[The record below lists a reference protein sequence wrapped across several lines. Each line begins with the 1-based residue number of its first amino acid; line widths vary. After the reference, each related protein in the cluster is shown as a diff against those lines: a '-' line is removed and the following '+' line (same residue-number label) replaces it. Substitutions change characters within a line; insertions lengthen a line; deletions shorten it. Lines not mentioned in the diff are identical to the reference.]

1 MGSLIEQFRAALSR
15 MASIGR
21 RSAMDREL
29 DEELRSHLAHAID
42 ENLARGMS
50 RKEARIAALRSFGSI
65 AQARE
70 SHRMQRSLPLLDQFT
85 RDLRY
90 GCRQLM
96 RSPGFALTAVL
107 TLALGLGATT
117 AVFSIIDALLLRPLP
132 VPHTEELSVLN
143 YRSADDRQPNY
154 SYNVPVFRTIE
165 KRHDLFSVVAAFSS
179 SRLQVRGASGNVRVP
194 GAIVSGQFFQMLQTP
209 PLMGRWLTPQDDQ
222 KGGASSQFGI
232 VISEGFW
239 RSWFNHAPDVVGR
252 KLIIANAP
260 FIVVGVMPR
269 SFIGADPAE
278 RPEIYVPLWSEP
290 VVDAPYDNIA
300 SGEHAWW
307 LRVIGRRNPGVS
319 LEQANS
325 GLHAS
330 TNSILEAAV
339 SDVKW
344 VRGQEKDHQQLG
356 AESGSTGFSYLQ
368 RFLAKPLKAVFGL
381 CAVMLLLACLN
392 LASLLLARAAAR
404 ERELATR
411 LAMGASRRRLIQ
423 QLLVESLLIA
433 VLGSAAGLVSVP
445 IVSGALT
452 SILLGVDATQV
463 IDTSMD
469 IRIFSFVALTAIVAT
484 LLIGFVPALRA
495 TSKNLNE
502 QIKGGSHT
510 VSAHER
516 TRLLP
521 RFLMGLEVAL
531 ALMLVVGAGLLAT
544 SVTRLYR
551 TGLGFDPKGVVNLSL
566 DMGKQS
572 LDGEPL
578 MRWYQAYGEALQHQP
593 GVQSVSFANITP
605 MEGSVWTET
614 FHTSAS
620 GGEKE
625 MHMDSVAPA
634 FFQTMRV
641 PILSG
646 RDFRWNDTLASG
658 KKVILN
664 QAAAKLLFPNRNPI
678 GEQVF
683 TDAKMTREV
692 VAVVGDMHYASI
704 RDSPP
709 PTAYFPITQD
719 DGHKP
724 SYTAIVRLSG
734 GAAPFAAAARS
745 LAAQMS
751 PDIPPPIMISL
762 EDQINNSISAER
774 MMVVLAIYFAG
785 CALLVTAIGLY
796 GTLAYATARRTGEI
810 GIRMALGAQ
819 RLSVVFLVFRENAW
833 VAITGSAAGLVAA
846 LMASKLLA
854 SFLYGTSV
862 RDPWVMGISVL
873 TLMVVACAASLLPAL
888 RASKIEPIQALRAE

>member
-1 MGSLIEQFRAALSR
+1 
-15 MASIGR
+15 
-21 RSAMDREL
+21 
-29 DEELRSHLAHAID
+29 
-42 ENLARGMS
+42 
-50 RKEARIAALRSFGSI
+50 
-65 AQARE
+65 
-70 SHRMQRSLPLLDQFT
+70 
-85 RDLRY
+85 
-90 GCRQLM
+90 M

-132 VPHTEELSVLN
+132 VPHADELSVLN
-143 YRSADDRQPNY
+143 YSSADSTQPNY
-154 SYNVPVFRTIE
+154 SFNVPVFRTIE
-165 KRHDLFSVVAAFSS
+165 KRHDLFSSVAAFSS
-179 SRLQVRGASGNVRVP
+179 SRLQVRGASGNVRVS

-209 PLMGRWLTPQDDQ
+209 PLMGRWLTPQDDR

-239 RSWFNHAPDVVGR
+239 RSWFNRAPDVIGR

-260 FIVVGVMPR
+260 FVVVGVMPR
-269 SFIGADPAE
+269 SFIGADPAD

-290 VVDAPYDNIA
+290 IVDAPYDNIA
-300 SGEHAWW
+300 AGEHSWW
-307 LRVIGRRNPGVS
+307 LRVIGRRKPGVS

-325 GLHAS
+325 ALHAS
-330 TNSILEAAV
+330 TNAILEDAV

-344 VRGQEKDHQQLG
+344 VQEQEKDRKQLG
-356 AESGSTGFSYLQ
+356 AEPGSTGFSYLQ

-433 VLGSAAGLVSVP
+433 VLGSAAGLIAVP

-469 IRIFSFVALTAIVAT
+469 IRVFAFVALTAILTT
-484 LLIGFVPALRA
+484 LLIGFIPALRA

-521 RFLMGLEVAL
+521 RILMGLEVAL
-531 ALMLVVGAGLLAT
+531 ALMLVVGAGLLAA
-544 SVTRLYR
+544 SVTRLYK

-578 MRWYQAYGEALQHQP
+578 TRWYQEYGEALQHQP
-593 GVQSVSFANITP
+593 GVQSVSFASITP
-605 MEGSVWTET
+605 MEGSVWTSTYHSSES
-614 FHTSAS
+614 H
-620 GGEKE
+620 GEKQL
-625 MHMDSVAPA
+625 HMDTVAPA

-646 RDFRWNDTLASG
+646 RDFRWNDTIASG
-658 KKVILN
+658 KKIILN
-664 QAAAKLLFPNRNPI
+664 QAAARLLFPNRNPI

-683 TDAKMTREV
+683 ADEKTAREV
-692 VAVVGDMHYASI
+692 IAVVSDMHYESI
-704 RDSPP
+704 RESPP
-709 PTAYFPITQD
+709 PSAYIPMTQD

-734 GAAPFAAAARS
+734 AAAPFAAAARS

-751 PDIPPPIMISL
+751 PDIPPPTMISL

-774 MMVVLAIYFAG
+774 MMVILAIYFAG

-819 RLSVVFLVFRENAW
+819 RMSVVLLVFRENAW
-833 VAITGSAAGLVAA
+833 VAVTGSAAGLAAA

-862 RDPWVMGISVL
+862 RDPWVMTASVL
-873 TLMVVACAASLLPAL
+873 ALLAVASAASLLPAL
-888 RASKIEPIQALRAE
+888 RASRIEPIQALRAE